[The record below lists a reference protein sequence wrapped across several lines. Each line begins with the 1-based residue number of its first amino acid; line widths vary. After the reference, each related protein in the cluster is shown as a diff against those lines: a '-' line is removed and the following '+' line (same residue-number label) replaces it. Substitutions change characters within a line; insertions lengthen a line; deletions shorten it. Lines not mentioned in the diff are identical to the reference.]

1 MGQGLAG
8 TRNEGTSWS
17 DDNILYFE
25 RGLRC
30 RCSQMLA
37 KSYISSYVNLPM
49 RKKTLCSNDVHAEEL
64 REKITD
70 SQDMFKN
77 AFEKKSRLI
86 DRENNVS
93 INR

>member
-1 MGQGLAG
+1 
-8 TRNEGTSWS
+8 
-17 DDNILYFE
+17 
-25 RGLRC
+25 
-30 RCSQMLA
+30 
-37 KSYISSYVNLPM
+37 M

-77 AFEKKSRLI
+77 AFEKKSRLM